1 MSLAEATARA
11 AECIRQGDVEG
22 GVALFVDAVGGPGAW
37 EGKAEHAAQMHRDN
51 AYTLLGQVNEGRRP
65 YSRADAEAIRAP
77 TLLIGGADTSPPFP
91 TILDALERSI
101 GDAARAAVPG
111 ATHLMSEQ
119 EPDAFNRVVLAFLKG
134 QR

>member
-1 MSLAEATARA
+1 
-11 AECIRQGDVEG
+11 
-22 GVALFVDAVGGPGAW
+22 
-37 EGKAEHAAQMHRDN
+37 MHRDN
-51 AYTLLGQVNEGRRP
+51 AYTLIGQVNEGRRP

-101 GDAARAAVPG
+101 GDVARAAIPG

-119 EPDAFNRVVLAFLKG
+119 EPEAFSRAVLDFLRERG
-134 QR
+134 